1 MKPGD
6 LVKSLKMQYL
16 PDGNQQP
23 PGELGTF
30 VGFATSSGYE
40 YAEVIW
46 FTRAG
51 NGSKISSIQKN
62 LIEVIK

>member
-6 LVKSLKMQYL
+6 LVKSLSVQYL
-16 PDGNQQP
+16 PDGSKKP

-30 VGFATSSGYE
+30 VGLATSSGYE

-46 FTRAG
+46 FTRTD
-51 NGSKISSIQKN
+51 NCSKISSIQKN
-62 LIEVIK
+62 LIEVVK